1 MEWNPD
7 PVGNEE
13 KNLTSVDPKLADV
26 VRRAKTLVSGTGFV
40 VGSGRRD
47 AALQAKAV
55 KWGWSKTE
63 DSDHLDGSALDLW
76 PLDEDGAVVFDP
88 RRQALIVKAM
98 KQAAKE
104 MGVVLDIGAE
114 WKGFKDRPHFALKS

>member
-1 MEWNPD
+1 MEWNSD
-7 PVGNEE
+7 PVANEE
-13 KNLTSVDPKLADV
+13 ANLKSVKPKLAAV
-26 VRRAKTLVSGTGFV
+26 VRRAKELVEGTDFV
-40 VGSGRRD
+40 VGSGRRTSE
-47 AALQAKAV
+47 LQAKAV
-55 KWGWSKTE
+55 KWGWSKTK

-88 RRQALIVKAM
+88 RRQAQIVVAM

-104 MGVVLDIGAE
+104 LGVTLDIGAE